1 MNYRSYTRLALAI
14 LSLTA
19 VSCKKFLGVAPPV
32 NQLSAS
38 SVYGANTTAIA
49 VMTNV
54 YVGFPIHNY
63 FYNDPGLMSDE
74 LSLYDLSEVGTTDL
88 YWNRYTNATQEIS
101 SIWTGAYSNISTAN
115 SVLENLQ
122 NAPALSP
129 AVVQQLKGE
138 AYFVRGLSYFCLVN
152 LYGGVPLT
160 LTSDYKVNA
169 LLGRTSA
176 DSIWAQVESDVR
188 TAKGL
193 LSQSFVDASLM
204 SVSTERTRPTYWAA
218 DALLARVLLYEKK
231 WSGADSASSE
241 VIANQGLFRLVSPDS
256 IVIKNN
262 NEAIWQ
268 LQETNS
274 LQFPTTPEGAQFNLP
289 TTGPDRTGN
298 YPMYL
303 SNSVMNSFEAGDLR
317 RQFWVDSVIAVG
329 VTYHYPYKYKIGN
342 FDSYANPNEYSTLF
356 RLAEQYLIRA
366 EAEVEQNELSL
377 AVTDINMIRTRAGLG
392 ATSAATQDQ
401 VLAAIMQER
410 RVELFTEG
418 HRWFDLKRTG
428 ALDSVMTTVCQ
439 QKGAAAW
446 QSFKALWPIPGS
458 EFVTDPS
465 LRGQQNP
472 GYN

>member
-1 MNYRSYTRLALAI
+1 MNYRSYTYWIIALI
-14 LSLTA
+14 GLTT
-19 VSCKKFLGVAPPV
+19 VSCKKFLGVNPPV
-32 NQLSAS
+32 NKLSAT
-38 SVYGANTTAIA
+38 SVYGANATAIA

-54 YVGFPIHNY
+54 YVGFPIHNC
-63 FYNDPGLMSDE
+63 FYNDPGVISDE
-74 LSLYDLSEVGTTDL
+74 LSLYDVSQTGLTDL
-88 YWNRYTNATQEIS
+88 YWNRYNNATYEIS

-122 NAPALSP
+122 SATALSP

-160 LTSDYKVNA
+160 LTTDYKVNA

-193 LSQSFVDASLM
+193 LSQNYVDASLM
-204 SVSTERTRPTYWAA
+204 AVSVERTRPTYWAA
-218 DALLARVLLYEKK
+218 EALLARILLYEKK

-241 VIANQGLFRLVSPDS
+241 LIANQGLFALVSPDS

-262 NEAIWQ
+262 REAIWQ

-274 LQFPTTPEGAQFNLP
+274 LQYPTTPEGAQFKLP
-289 TTGPDRTGN
+289 PTGPDRTGN

-303 SNSVMNSFEAGDLR
+303 SNAVVNSFEAGDLR
-317 RQFWVDSVIAVG
+317 KKFWVDSVTAAG
-329 VTYHYPYKYKIGN
+329 VTYYYPYKYKIGN
-342 FDSYANPNEYSTLF
+342 LDANANPNEYSTLF

-366 EAEVEQNELSL
+366 EARAEMNDPSL
-377 AVTDINMIRTRAGLG
+377 AVADINVVRARAGLG
-392 ATSAATQDQ
+392 ATGAVTQDQ
-401 VLAAIMQER
+401 VLAAIMKER

-428 ALDSVMTTVCQ
+428 AIDSVMTIVCPL
-439 QKGAAAW
+439 KGAAAW
-446 QSFKALWPIPGS
+446 QSYKALWPLPGA
-458 EFVTDPS
+458 EFAADPT
-465 LRGQQNP
+465 LIGQQNP